1 MRHIPRSA
9 LPHKYAHELHC
20 NEIMLLPYYVASMNI
35 EHAYYEATGKY
46 ESFEG
51 ICLVDTFQTME
62 KEQSELAFFNE
73 KNSVRVDRQKKSPIR
88 VVIANPPYNAGQL
101 DENDNNKNR
110 KYPELERRV
119 SVTYGEASKATLLRK
134 LADPYV
140 KAIRYASDRIGD
152 SGIVCFVNNNSFV
165 TEKTFDG
172 MRKELGKDFDEIYVL
187 DLGGN
192 VRKNPKLSGS
202 THNVFGIQVGVS
214 INLFVRLPNNKGKD
228 ARRKAKIYYHAVG
241 GDWRKEQKYT
251 FLENKVD
258 VDGIKWE
265 KLTPDARG
273 NWITNDS
280 DEDFDSFLPIGT
292 KEAKAKGGTD
302 VAIFKLYSLGVATNR
317 DDWVYGFSPKEV
329 TAKVQRMIA
338 NYNSEV
344 FRYKSANRPKD
355 VDGFVNNDKNFVK
368 WTDRLKEALQ
378 DEQELKFVKAHVR
391 NSLYRPFAK
400 QSLYFD
406 HLLNQRRYQQ
416 HYIFPTPASET
427 ENLAVCVNNT
437 AERPFA
443 CLATNTIAN
452 LVTAGG
458 FGSGTQCFPLY
469 AYSED
474 GKERRENVTAKALTL
489 FQIFY
494 ADDGITRE
502 DIFHYVYAVLHHPA
516 YRTRYAENL
525 KRDLPRIPFIGVVE
539 RRSPTRRDEKQAG
552 SETGAPAFFPLS
564 AIATMQGDATPAHNP
579 AASAKLFHVFAD
591 AGKKL
596 AALHV
601 NYESAKEY
609 KLKRL
614 ENKEVKLDWR
624 VEAMKLSKDKT
635 SLFYNDFLTL
645 SGIPPEV
652 FAYKLG
658 NRSAL
663 EWVIDQYRVTRDEQ
677 GKICSDPNRM
687 DDEEYSVRLIG
698 QVITV
703 SLETMKVVK
712 NLPTIAQ

>member
-1 MRHIPRSA
+1 M
-9 LPHKYAHELHC
+9 
-20 NEIMLLPYYVASMNI
+20 
-35 EHAYYEATGKY
+35 
-46 ESFEG
+46 
-51 ICLVDTFQTME
+51 
-62 KEQSELAFFNE
+62 
-73 KNSVRVDRQKKSPIR
+73 
-88 VVIANPPYNAGQL
+88 
-101 DENDNNKNR
+101 
-110 KYPELERRV
+110 
-119 SVTYGEASKATLLRK
+119 
-134 LADPYV
+134 
-140 KAIRYASDRIGD
+140 
-152 SGIVCFVNNNSFV
+152 
-165 TEKTFDG
+165 
-172 MRKELGKDFDEIYVL
+172 
-187 DLGGN
+187 
-192 VRKNPKLSGS
+192 
-202 THNVFGIQVGVS
+202 
-214 INLFVRLPNNKGKD
+214 
-228 ARRKAKIYYHAVG
+228 AKIFYHAVG
-241 GDWRKEQKYT
+241 GDWRKEQKYQ
-251 FLENKVD
+251 FLEKSNSVAG
-258 VDGIKWE
+258 VKWTR
-265 KLTPDARG
+265 LTPDKRG

-280 DEDFDSFLPIGT
+280 DEEFETFLPIGS

-302 VAIFKLYSLGVATNR
+302 AAIFKLYSLGVATNR

-329 TAKVQRMIA
+329 TAKIQRMIA

-344 FRYKSANRPKD
+344 FRYKSAKRPKD

-427 ENLAVCVNNT
+427 ENLAICVNNT

-458 FGSGTQCFPLY
+458 FGAGTQCFPIY

-474 GKERRENVTAKALTL
+474 GKERRENITPKARTL

-494 ADDGITRE
+494 ADDRITAA

-516 YRTRYAENL
+516 YRTRFAENL
-525 KRDLPRIPFIGVVE
+525 KRDLPRIPFIGVSE
-539 RRSPTRRDEKQAG
+539 RRSPDRQVGKGKKQADQ
-552 SETGAPAFFPLS
+552 ETGAPSFFPL
-564 AIATMQGDATPAHNP
+564 AAVETMQGDATPDHNP
-579 AASAKLFHVFAD
+579 EASAKLFHAFAA

-596 AALHV
+596 ADLHV
-601 NYESAKEY
+601 NYESAKEF
-609 KLKRL
+609 KLQRI

-624 VEAMKLSKDKT
+624 VEAMKLTKDK
-635 SLFYNDFLTL
+635 SAILYNDFLTL

-652 FAYKLG
+652 LDYKLG

-663 EWVIDQYRVTRDEQ
+663 EWVIDQYRTTKDDK
-677 GKICSDPNRM
+677 GNIISDPNRM
-687 DDEEYSVRLIG
+687 DDEQYIVRLIS

-703 SLETMKVVK
+703 SMETMKVV
-712 NLPTIAQ
+712 NGLPALKERK